1 MIAIRDDR
9 LAVPEGDGS
18 MGTKNQ
24 ELADYFIDAAEG
36 KRSGAVAGSDR
47 RIKKR
52 VPYNALVAIVLV
64 GPTGQRGQPIVLRA
78 KDLSLGGLCVL
89 SRTMMYPGSRGA
101 VQLVR
106 STGDVALVGVEVR
119 HCRYSGDMQHQV
131 GLQFVPMAAEL
142 ASDSFLAQ
150 TGRMALLDP
159 SLKADAA

>member
-52 VPYNALVAIVLV
+52 VPYNALVA
-64 GPTGQRGQPIVLRA
+64 
-78 KDLSLGGLCVL
+78 
-89 SRTMMYPGSRGA
+89 M
-101 VQLVR
+101 
-106 STGDVALVGVEVR
+106 
-119 HCRYSGDMQHQV
+119 V

-142 ASDSFLAQ
+142 SSDSFLDK